1 MGMLQACFLLSTI
14 CSGTE
19 LCILCRLPLVSA
31 DAQQG
36 LHLIFISS
44 AQLGKLRDEGRQIQC
59 SAVSMCAS
67 SAQFERSLTGLK
79 SSVVSLTGIAGLRQY
94 RHNSWVYRNAGFQ

>member
-1 MGMLQACFLLSTI
+1 MGMLQARFLLSTI

-19 LCILCRLPLVSA
+19 LCMLCRLPLVSA
-31 DAQQG
+31 AAQQG
-36 LHLIFISS
+36 LHLIFVSS
-44 AQLGKLRDEGRQIQC
+44 AQLGKLCGEERQIQR

-67 SAQFERSLTGLK
+67 SVQLERSLTGLK

-94 RHNSWVYRNAGFQ
+94 RHNSWV